1 MTQDPNTLCVH
12 YTDSLSQLGLRKTSL
27 MAFNLEREANGPEA
41 IFLSKG
47 REGGTPNKLS
57 VVPSSAER
65 RSEFLPNTVYR

>member
-27 MAFNLEREANGPEA
+27 MAFNLEREEKGTEA

-47 REGGTPNKLS
+47 REGVTPNKFS
-57 VVPSSAER
+57 VVP
-65 RSEFLPNTVYR
+65 